1 MTNATNTKPTDG
13 GSSKAR
19 KDIVGSYE
27 EGDTAD
33 AHKRFRAVLADLNA
47 ATADNRADRRAAALE
62 VVSVKDLVVLAL
74 MLDQGGDWRPAL
86 AGLFS
91 IAKIGTVLRTRLRRR
106 RVAVLSEL
114 ANELRFNGINPDSL
128 KSLELS
134 VVGW

>member
-1 MTNATNTKPTDG
+1 
-13 GSSKAR
+13 
-19 KDIVGSYE
+19 VGSYE